1 MEVGDPTF
9 GLVLALAAGVFA
21 QSMARQ
27 LRVPGIVLLL
37 AVGMG
42 LGPDGL
48 GWVRPRELGDGLY
61 AIVDLAVAV
70 ILFEGG
76 LNLQLSR
83 LRRAQ
88 LAIRRLV
95 TWGALITLFGG
106 ALAARWL
113 LGWEWQSSLLFG
125 SLVVVTGPTVV
136 GPLITELRLKPRV
149 ATVLEAEG
157 VLIDPIGAI
166 VAVLVLEL
174 VLAPDVDSLTAG
186 GVGLLL
192 RLGFGV
198 AAGLVGGYVISR
210 MLVVRNLIPEGFV
223 NIVTL
228 AAVLLLFEGCDALVS
243 HSGIMAVTLAGA
255 VVGNLGE
262 GVDRD
267 LREFKDQLSILL
279 IGLLFVVLAADV
291 RFEQM
296 AMLGTPGLLVV
307 AALILLIRPLG
318 VYLAT
323 RGSDLSLKE
332 RGFVAWVAPRGIVAA
347 AVASIVAGTLERDG
361 VPGGLEIRAL
371 VFLTIA
377 CTVVLAGLTAAPVG
391 RLLGVRLPGR
401 DGVAI
406 LSANALG
413 LALADALRAG
423 GRPVVFLDSNP
434 QQSRLV
440 EEAGHNVVFG
450 NAIQERVM
458 QRARFESIDTVVA
471 LTGND
476 SLNGVFVR
484 RAHELF
490 GVPKGLVA
498 TNQTRGGLASEMV
511 GHGGADTVFD
521 GQHDVQRWD
530 VRARRGDLE
539 IVRRR
544 FGEPLE
550 VAEEEESETTAS
562 GLSASA
568 PNANSTAASGERYV
582 ILATERGDKVV
593 PMSAGLVPRRGDEA
607 TVAIHIPDREDALR
621 LLEAAGW
628 WEVPEMVDRDTEAAE
643 DSAQPDTKVAAD

>member
-1 MEVGDPTF
+1 MEAGHPTF
-9 GLVLALAAGVFA
+9 GLVLALAAGVLA
-21 QSMARQ
+21 QSMARH

-37 AVGMG
+37 AAGIG

-48 GWVRPRELGDGLY
+48 GWVNPRELGDGLY

-83 LRRAQ
+83 LRREQA
-88 LAIRRLV
+88 AIRRLV
-95 TWGALITLFGG
+95 TWGALVTLLGG

-113 LGWEWQSSLLFG
+113 LDWGWENALLFG

-166 VAVLVLEL
+166 GAVLVLEL
-174 VLAPDVDSLTAG
+174 VLAPDVDSLGAS
-186 GVGLLL
+186 GLALVS
-192 RLGFGV
+192 RLGFGLL
-198 AAGLVGGYVISR
+198 AGAIGGLVISR
-210 MLVVRNLIPEGFV
+210 MLGVRRLIPEGFE

-228 AAVLLLFEGCDALVS
+228 AAVLLLFQGCDVLVS
-243 HSGIMAVTLAGA
+243 HSGILAVTIAGT

-267 LREFKDQLSILL
+267 LREFKDQLSVLL

-291 RFEQM
+291 RFAQVQG
-296 AMLGTPGLLVV
+296 LGVGGLLVV
-307 AALILLIRPLG
+307 GALILLVRPLG
-318 VYLAT
+318 VFLVT
-323 RGSDLSLKE
+323 RGSDLTLRE

-347 AVASIVAGTLERDG
+347 AVASIVAGTLEREQIA
-361 VPGGLEIRAL
+361 GGLELRAL
-371 VFLTIA
+371 VFLTIT
-377 CTVVLAGLTAAPVG
+377 CTVVLAGLTAGPVG
-391 RLLGVRLPGR
+391 RWLGVRLPGR

-406 LSANALG
+406 LSVNALG
-413 LALADALRAG
+413 LALADALRAA

-434 QQSRLV
+434 QRSRLV
-440 EEAGHNVVFG
+440 EEAGHPVVFG

-476 SLNGVFVR
+476 TLNGVFVR
-484 RAHELF
+484 RARELF

-498 TNQTRGGLASEMV
+498 TNQAGGGLASEMV
-511 GHGGADTVFD
+511 GKDEADVVFD
-521 GQHDVQRWD
+521 GRHDVQRWD
-530 VRARRGDLE
+530 VRARRGDVE

-544 FGEPLE
+544 YGEPLE
-550 VAEEEESETTAS
+550 SAGEGEETSAS
-562 GLSASA
+562 GLSGS
-568 PNANSTAASGERYV
+568 PSSGGGSGERSV
-582 ILATERGDKVV
+582 ILAVERSEKVV
-593 PMSAGLVPRRGDEA
+593 PMSGAYKPRRGDEA
-607 TVAIHIPDREDALR
+607 TVAIHVPDREEALR
-621 LLEAAGW
+621 QLEAAGW
-628 WEVPEMVDRDTEAAE
+628 WEVPEMVDD
-643 DSAQPDTKVAAD
+643 DSAEGSAGVAARAGEASGA